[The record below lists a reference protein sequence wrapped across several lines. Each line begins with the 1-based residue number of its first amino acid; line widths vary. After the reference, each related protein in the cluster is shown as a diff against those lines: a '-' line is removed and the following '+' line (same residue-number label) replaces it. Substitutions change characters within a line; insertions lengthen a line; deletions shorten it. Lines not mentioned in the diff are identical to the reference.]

1 MMPGGAK
8 CGPGILRS
16 LMFLL
21 WLVMG
26 ADVQAQ
32 SSRTSSSVSYLE
44 RGNEW
49 MAKGEWDRAIADYD
63 LAIAFNSRAAIMSEL
78 PGSGPFRPVTTTFQ
92 IEGSPIANIRDRP
105 RTTVLTIGP
114 GYFRCMQAR
123 LLVGREFTELD
134 GASGH
139 EAAIINQS
147 FADRHWPGE
156 NPLGRR
162 IRIDDQGTEAWATI
176 VGIAADIVQN
186 RNSEGL
192 PRVYL
197 PFRQNPDRYMVIAAR
212 TPVTP
217 ESLAPAFRQK
227 VKDLDA
233 NLPVFGLRSLADH
246 VSATNAD
253 MRLFSMV
260 FTVLAIIAL
269 ALASMGLY
277 AVISQSVNQRT
288 REMAIRAAMGASGS
302 RLWRLMFFH
311 GMWRFTIGLVIGL
324 ALSFA
329 VGGALSSVLVGV
341 SPGDPVTCLLVVSV
355 LAIVAA
361 LTCGLPAR
369 RAARSDPA
377 ALLRFE

>member
-1 MMPGGAK
+1 MVYAGNMNLGVNTDSALTMRFDLPPSKYQEPQQQVAFFQELTSRLNSLPG
-8 CGPGILRS
+8 
-16 LMFLL
+16 
-21 WLVMG
+21 VE
-26 ADVQAQ
+26 
-32 SSRTSSSVSYLE
+32 T
-44 RGNEW
+44 
-49 MAKGEWDRAIADYD
+49 
-63 LAIAFNSRAAIMSEL
+63 AAIMSEL